1 MVCGR
6 WLRIVLVSLVGCA
19 MPALAD
25 ETLWKLLEGGGR
37 VVLVRH
43 AITTPG
49 VGDPEGMRLD
59 DCRTQRNLTDAG
71 RAHARS
77 IGEAFRARKV
87 PVDRVLSSP
96 WCRCLETAQL
106 AFGRADPSAALGNL
120 FGRPEKSSEQ
130 VQAMR
135 SLVASHRGS
144 GNLVLVS
151 HGSTIAALT
160 GISPSTGEMVIVTRS
175 ADGVT
180 VNGRLSVAVP

>member
-87 PVDRVLSSP
+87 PVVSP
-96 WCRCLETAQL
+96 TRWAASGRGGGGDPA
-106 AFGRADPSAALGNL
+106 GRA
-120 FGRPEKSSEQ
+120 R
-130 VQAMR
+130 R
-135 SLVASHRGS
+135 R
-144 GNLVLVS
+144 
-151 HGSTIAALT
+151 
-160 GISPSTGEMVIVTRS
+160 
-175 ADGVT
+175 
-180 VNGRLSVAVP
+180 